1 MNEFLALYKDKVL
14 HFIAGLVV
22 GSLVLIAARYF
33 APSPVNAFWAIA
45 GAAFAG
51 VCKEG
56 YDYFENLRAA
66 KAGAPPE
73 HDVSVW
79 DALATTGGG
88 LAVAILYGLAH
99 RG

>member
-14 HFIAGLVV
+14 HFVAGLVV

-33 APSPVNAFWAIA
+33 GPPPVNALWAIA
-45 GAAFAG
+45 GAALAG
-51 VCKEG
+51 VCKEA
-56 YDYFENLRAA
+56 YDHLENLRDLGQGEPAS
-66 KAGAPPE
+66 

-88 LAVAILYGLAH
+88 LAVAILYVITH
-99 RG
+99 R